1 MPIKTQ
7 CRRCGKKYR
16 VRDELAGKKIPCKE
30 CGAKIRGKDPY
41 AAPPARNTTGY
52 ADVAYEEDA
61 YSGTVTTGGRD
72 PYSSGPPRR
81 KRKKK
86 RRKRTAQPARASRR
100 AWWRLP
106 VGILGMLLFIAI
118 GGSAVIGVMEG
129 KNRALRGLFGSIGAV
144 IFFFQIAFGAD
155 DDGDE

>member
-16 VRDELAGKKIPCKE
+16 VRDELAGKRISCKE
-30 CGAKIRGKDPY
+30 CGAKIRVKDPD
-41 AAPPARNTTGY
+41 AASPVRKRTGY
-52 ADVAYEEDA
+52 ADVAYDEDA
-61 YSGTVTTGGRD
+61 YSGAATTGGRD
-72 PYSSGPPRR
+72 PYASVPPRR
-81 KRKKK
+81 KRMKK
-86 RRKRTAQPARASRR
+86 RRKGTAQPARASRR

-155 DDGDE
+155 DEGDE